1 MMLLSDKNVRFRR
14 NEISVARDFHIARA
28 TDARRKGIS
37 MRTIAIS
44 NYKGGVGKTTTAV
57 NLASIYASQG
67 KRVLLIDL
75 DPQGNTSS
83 GLGIEKGELDRCVY
97 DVLIDDETTLLDV
110 IVPDVCDGLVV
121 APATINLAGA
131 EV

>member
-1 MMLLSDKNVRFRR
+1 MMCLSDKNVRFRR
-14 NEISVARDFHIARA
+14 NEISVARDFHITRD

-75 DPQGNTSS
+75 DPQASARTSS
-83 GLGIEKGELDRCVY
+83 ASTRGRPPRTAPPSSSSTE
-97 DVLIDDETTLLDV
+97 DDPSPSSPTRPT
-110 IVPDVCDGLVV
+110 PRGS
-121 APATINLAGA
+121 P
-131 EV
+131 